1 MNKRECRGDTTMN
14 TENFDCYVDVHS
26 HLTDEVFTEDIEKV
40 ISEAKKVG
48 VAASL
53 VVAENEHQYDQV
65 LHLADRFPDFVL
77 PCLGVHPVQGDPTQE
92 RRSANLQDITN
103 TEALI
108 DKHHGRL
115 GAVGEVGLDFTPRFC
130 REEGDK
136 EMQKLVLTR
145 QVEIAQKHDLPLN
158 VHSRSAG
165 RPTIA
170 LLKEL
175 GASKVLMHAFDG
187 KPSVGMEG
195 VKAGFYFS
203 IPPSVTRT
211 EDREKFVRQIPI
223 DHLLL
228 ETDAPALAPVKQT
241 RNTPSNIVLSC
252 EYIAKVKKMD
262 PSDVRQITTQNA
274 IKLFP
279 KLASFLVKRM

>member
-1 MNKRECRGDTTMN
+1 MDTK
-14 TENFDCYVDVHS
+14 NFDCYVDVHS
-26 HLTDEVFTEDIEKV
+26 HLTDEVFTEDIEQV

-53 VVAENEHQYDQV
+53 VVAENEDQYDKV
-65 LHLADRFPDFVL
+65 LSLADRFPDFVL

-92 RRSANLQDITN
+92 RRSANMQDITN
-103 TEALI
+103 TEASV

-130 REEGDK
+130 GEEGDK
-136 EMQKLVLTR
+136 EMQKLVLAR
-145 QVEIAQKHDLPLN
+145 QVEIAQKYDLPLN

-175 GASKVLMHAFDG
+175 GATKVLMHAFDG

-203 IPPSVTRT
+203 VPPSVTRT
-211 EDREKFVRQIPI
+211 DDVSPETKREVCA
-223 DHLLL
+223 
-228 ETDAPALAPVKQT
+228 TDSH
-241 RNTPSNIVLSC
+241 RTPSPRDRFPCPGPCQTDTQQPVQYCPVL
-252 EYIAKVKKMD
+252 
-262 PSDVRQITTQNA
+262 
-274 IKLFP
+274 
-279 KLASFLVKRM
+279 